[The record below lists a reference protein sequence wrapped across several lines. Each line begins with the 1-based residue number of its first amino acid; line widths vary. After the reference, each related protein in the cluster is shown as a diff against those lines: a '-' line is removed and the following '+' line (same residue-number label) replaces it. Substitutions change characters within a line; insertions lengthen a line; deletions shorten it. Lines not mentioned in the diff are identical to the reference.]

1 MAMARVIGWELELI
15 GSHGM
20 AAADYPQML
29 TMIADRK
36 LKPEQFIKRTIS
48 LEDATSAL
56 ANMESAVQDGITI
69 IKP

>member
-1 MAMARVIGWELELI
+1 
-15 GSHGM
+15 
-20 AAADYPQML
+20 
-29 TMIADRK
+29 MIADRK